1 MPTCIKC
8 ETPLGHDSVL
18 AGHIVCHEHR
28 LCNACHQVVSPPE
41 ISYCIEHNLDEIKH
55 ARCLVLDSKNGAGP
69 ILNPQLLNL
78 CILLFTDPSMTQ
90 QFIHN
95 MNFDQRYI
103 YLQASHA
110 VVNALSIQVAK
121 DLRSKYLEDNPPE
134 NIHSDRPAREHRG
147 PKNKKQASSAVES
160 PKIPK
165 GKLSSHDKAVLAYMK
180 MAGISRE
187 EAEALYATTNPIRSS
202 SSSTVSIEGTK

>member
-1 MPTCIKC
+1 MPNCIKC
-8 ETPLGHDSVL
+8 ETPLGHTSV
-18 AGHIVCHEHR
+18 IEDYQVCHVHR
-28 LCNACHQVVSPPE
+28 FCAACHQVVSPPE
-41 ISYCIEHNLDEIKH
+41 IRYCIDNGLAEIKH

-78 CILLFTDPSMTQ
+78 CILLFTDPSMTT

-121 DLRSKYLEDNPPE
+121 DLRSKYLEENPGP
-134 NIHSDRPAREHRG
+134 SDYLESPAREHRG
-147 PKNKKQASSAVES
+147 PHKT
-160 PKIPK
+160 
-165 GKLSSHDKAVLAYMK
+165 KATK
-180 MAGISRE
+180 
-187 EAEALYATTNPIRSS
+187 
-202 SSSTVSIEGTK
+202 STPT